1 MIKYFI
7 REVNITDVAKK
18 KKPSKHYIYI
28 INLLWSDG
36 TQQVICRRYC
46 QFFDLQTNLID
57 AFPLESG
64 EINPN
69 QRILP
74 FLPGKIL
81 FGRSNV
87 KNVALKRKD
96 LLTEYLQKLIALPEK
111 ISQCSLVMD
120 FFEVTSD
127 DIQNLTSKDMTIKKE
142 RTAHSISNPSPLEK
156 YIAIENFEKTERN
169 QVTLAIGDVVDLI
182 EKCDNGWWFVSI
194 EDEQGW
200 APGSFLEPLGG
211 TKDVMEESI
220 YGMEEKFICIKPYK
234 AEQPDELSLTLGDVV
249 FVLGKCSDGWWNV
262 RLKRD
267 AEKDYDG
274 FVPAIY
280 LNKVPEGAEAGVVR
294 QSRAGLPSRG
304 IVPPPRRNSYKMKIN
319 VSTDKTLV
327 DEKSKTSCL
336 TNVNQVEVSE
346 SLYVASTNIKA
357 FGEKKIDIF
366 EGAPVVVQD
375 KLPNGWWYI
384 EVGGV
389 EGWVHSKMIT
399 RTSLKKIKKDQATK
413 EYYRTSA
420 SFNSTD
426 KACLSFLENQV
437 VEVIEKNDSGWW
449 LIKTKSQEGWA
460 PSSYLNKM
468 HSNCN
473 EVKDTSKVISI
484 KPDLETGKFFKG
496 NLETGKPF
504 KGDLENNKPFKE
516 DLKPQKNNH
525 IIVPRPLPRPNLN
538 SKSSSK
544 TSTDNIDGASRFCN
558 KQNNNNLVLA
568 GKPAVPKRPLTK
580 VSETGPI
587 SCSNTSIYTEL
598 VVFTAPTCPSDP
610 NYKELQIQPIPTKNP
625 IKTAE
630 EDYIDI
636 DKYQSKYEGIRNPP
650 VSKYTKLN
658 VASAP
663 PRPTGQIF
671 KEPKLK
677 PDFCSPLIKSN
688 EEIYTAIENY
698 EDTDESIINLKIGQR
713 VRVLKK
719 DNGGWWYA
727 EVDNALGWV
736 PSNFLKL
743 CN

>member
-1 MIKYFI
+1 
-7 REVNITDVAKK
+7 
-18 KKPSKHYIYI
+18 
-28 INLLWSDG
+28 
-36 TQQVICRRYC
+36 
-46 QFFDLQTNLID
+46 
-57 AFPLESG
+57 
-64 EINPN
+64 
-69 QRILP
+69 
-74 FLPGKIL
+74 
-81 FGRSNV
+81 
-87 KNVALKRKD
+87 
-96 LLTEYLQKLIALPEK
+96 
-111 ISQCSLVMD
+111 MD

-304 IVPPPRRNSYKMKIN
+304 RNNKIIISLAFVKNLKSSNTTSIVPPPRRNSYKMKIN